1 LRVAAEVETAAL
13 AELSETKSNFI
24 GAMSYELKTPL
35 TSIVAFADILSRSSE
50 KGLDARPL
58 QQIKVIQR
66 NARHLEGVINELLD
80 LSRME
85 SGRFEIMK

>member
-1 LRVAAEVETAAL
+1 METAAL

-24 GAMSYELKTPL
+24 GTMSYELKTPL

-50 KGLDARPL
+50 KGLDGRPL